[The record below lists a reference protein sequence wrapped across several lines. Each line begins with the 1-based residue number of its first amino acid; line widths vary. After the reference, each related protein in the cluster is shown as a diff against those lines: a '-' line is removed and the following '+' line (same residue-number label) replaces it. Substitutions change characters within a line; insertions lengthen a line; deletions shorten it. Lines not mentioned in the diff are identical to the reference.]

1 MEQIL
6 ITSVE
11 LDLARNLSQMT
22 HTFKVRDQ
30 LNALI
35 SILIQ
40 IIIEITEEII
50 TIIKNP
56 EDFKVINNFMDKDK
70 ITILKM

>member
-11 LDLARNLSQMT
+11 LDLAMILSQMT

>member
-11 LDLARNLSQMT
+11 LDLAMILFQMT

-30 LNALI
+30 LNVLI

-40 IIIEITEEII
+40 ILIEIIEEII
-50 TIIKNP
+50 TTIKNP
-56 EDFKVINNFMDKDK
+56 EDFKVINNFMDKNK